1 MPLPLRAGR
10 VVLREAVESSTPYN
24 RQSTFLNDEV
34 CNRLNPFTT
43 FQIRENEWPLPAH
56 SERVRFHYSKI
67 CPYQRSQVN
76 LVNNK
81 KIGARNPRTALTRD
95 LLTFSNVDH
104 VDRRGRQFGTE
115 SSRQIVPA
123 RFYKAQL
130 RMREFLVHLF
140 DGREVHRS
148 IFTNCSVRTTS
159 GFYSHNAFRR
169 QCFRSCE
176 NELVLFRINVIGNHV
191 NVVRLAE
198 ALAERFNERRFAGP
212 DRAADTDTQ
221 RMGLGIGTRSIS
233 HDRNNLVYWV
243 S

>member
-1 MPLPLRAGR
+1 MLGG
-10 VVLREAVESSTPYN
+10 VLFQATL
-24 RQSTFLNDEV
+24 LNDEV
-34 CNRLNPFTT
+34 CDRFNPFATL
-43 FQIRENEWPLPAH
+43 QVRKDERSLPAH
-56 SERVRFHYSKI
+56 PERVRFHDSEI
-67 CPYQRSQVN
+67 RPYQRSQVD
-76 LVNNK
+76 LVNDQK
-81 KIGARNPRTALTRD
+81 VGAGNSGTALTRD
-95 LLTFSNVDH
+95 LFTLGNVDH
-104 VDRRGRQFGTE
+104 LDSQSRQFGTE
-115 SSRQIVPA
+115 SCRQIVPA

-140 DGREVHRS
+140 DGGEVHRS

-176 NELVLFRINVIGNHV
+176 NELVLFRINVIGNYV
-191 NVVRLAE
+191 NVVRVAE